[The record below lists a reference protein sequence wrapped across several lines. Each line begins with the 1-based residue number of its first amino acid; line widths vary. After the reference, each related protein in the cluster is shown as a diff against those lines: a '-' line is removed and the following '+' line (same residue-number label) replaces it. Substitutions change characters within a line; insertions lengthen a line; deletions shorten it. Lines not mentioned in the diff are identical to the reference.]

1 MPWPCLGRAAAQL
14 VLTCCPKS
22 AYPIP
27 QEAELCLY
35 NSLLQIVI
43 PCLLHPVIPA
53 QAGTQLNPWR
63 SWVPACAG
71 MTKMGG
77 GGMSRALA
85 ALCLNSKPVIPAKA
99 GTQLWSTQL
108 DPRLRGDDDKGR
120 RG

>member
-14 VLTCCPKS
+14 ILTCCPKS

-71 MTKMGG
+71 MTIKGG
-77 GGMSRALA
+77 GHDGQGAGMTGRA
-85 ALCLNSKPVIPAKA
+85 
-99 GTQLWSTQL
+99 
-108 DPRLRGDDDKGR
+108 RGMTEKR
-120 RG
+120 RGA